1 MFSIAV
7 LGAGIVG
14 AATALVLA
22 DEGHTVTLF
31 DRDAAG
37 AGTSSG
43 NAGGIV
49 EGAVMPTATPDV
61 IRALPSYLFDRHG
74 AAVLRPGVVLGQDCL
89 VYFCR
94 HSHTF
99 V

>member
-1 MFSIAV
+1 MSATEGKRMFSIAV

-43 NAGGIV
+43 NA
-49 EGAVMPTATPDV
+49 
-61 IRALPSYLFDRHG
+61 
-74 AAVLRPGVVLGQDCL
+74 
-89 VYFCR
+89 
-94 HSHTF
+94 
-99 V
+99 